1 MKLLCL
7 GFNFLSTA
15 TNAENEGDD
24 TELSTQ
30 RGRS

>member
-7 GFNFLSTA
+7 GFGFLRTA

-24 TELSTQ
+24 TELSAQ
-30 RGRS
+30 R